1 MGMTMFMPMAPI
13 TATHMT
19 MGMYTSRITETI
31 ITMRMTRLV
40 TTAMSMF
47 MPMALLT
54 AMNMVITMIMQAPT
68 PWSLSKHAFSLRTTP
83 KP

>member
-1 MGMTMFMPMAPI
+1 
-13 TATHMT
+13 MT
-19 MGMYTSRITETI
+19 MGMYTSRMTETI

-68 PWSLSKHAFSLRTTP
+68 PCVALEARILAKNDA